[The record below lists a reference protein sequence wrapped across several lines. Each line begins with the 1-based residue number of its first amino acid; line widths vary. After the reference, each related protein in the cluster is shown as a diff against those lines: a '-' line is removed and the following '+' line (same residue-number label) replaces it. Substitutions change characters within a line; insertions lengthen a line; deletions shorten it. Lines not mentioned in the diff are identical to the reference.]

1 MSFRAVK
8 TSPGLGS
15 KAGYSSNDVQ
25 CKCST
30 CSAVHATCV
39 TLAANSNM
47 FAVHKDCGVT
57 KERAC

>member
-30 CSAVHATCV
+30 RSAVHATCA